1 MTAEYALNFLGWW
14 SISWI
19 ILVVLLPAT
28 ITLCIIDPSW
38 PAAIAIAV
46 QIAYTAYVRLHEP
59 RLRVRAG
66 FAPTACVGDGDGVP
80 RTVEQLQN
88 TVARLQDRGVPIHVV
103 GSGWSYWLQRRRAAR
118 PAIFT
123 HRLQT
128 APEDID
134 GRTWMTGDTV
144 TSIQRDLKR
153 IGRTLSEFPTL
164 EYVTL
169 GGWLT
174 AMCHGHPGGRV
185 KKNVLLSAEVLDV
198 NTGETLTLTERQ
210 LCKAFASKRC
220 SSVNSSNASHGREFV
235 MTSATLRSVPNIMVE
250 RQGRML
256 VDTNDTKWW
265 LSSSTYLRLAFAGAR
280 GAIGL
285 RWVDPV
291 SDTTHRNPH
300 CCSKFCAWFHLDVLS
315 FASSRV
321 LQNIEKE
328 YLGLQTLAS
337 ANEFVP
343 PVFPIQLGIA
353 MLLDIVNFE
362 IFARHPTSPG
372 GMQRV
377 FAELVKFHKAHGG
390 RTEIRL
396 RHPNI
401 LMIDWA
407 IRRSRVPHAMACLI
421 ERIGIVRFCL
431 HPGKARV
438 DVPSS
443 ATLAS
448 PFDILYCRARA

>member
-1 MTAEYALNFLGWW
+1 MTVAYTVTFLGWW
-14 SISWI
+14 SISWV
-19 ILVVLLPAT
+19 ILLVLFPAT
-28 ITLCIIDPSW
+28 IVLCILDPSW
-38 PAAIAIAV
+38 PVAIAILA
-46 QIAYTAYVRLHEP
+46 QIGYSLYVRTHTP

-66 FAPTACVGDGDGVP
+66 FAPTGCVGDGDVVP
-80 RTVEQLQN
+80 RTVEELEVA
-88 TVARLQDRGVPIHVV
+88 VARRRERGTPVRVV

-118 PAIFT
+118 PAVFT

-128 APEDID
+128 PPDAVD

-144 TSIQRDLKR
+144 TRIQRDLKR
-153 IGRTLSEFPTL
+153 VGRTLSEFPTL

-174 AMCHGHPGGRV
+174 AMCHGHPGERV
-185 KKNVLLSAEVLDV
+185 RENVLLTADVLDV

-220 SSVNSSNASHGREFV
+220 SADADASDARGFV
-235 MTSATLRSVPNIMVE
+235 MTHATLRSVPNILVE
-250 RQGRML
+250 RQGRL
-256 VDTNDTKWW
+256 LEDATDAKWW
-265 LSSSTYLRLAFAGAR
+265 LNSSTYLRLAFAGAR
-280 GAIGL
+280 GAVGL
-285 RWVDPV
+285 IWVDPV
-291 SDTTHRNPH
+291 SDTAHRNPH

-315 FASSRV
+315 FASSRF
-321 LQNIEKE
+321 LQDVEKE
-328 YLGLQTLAS
+328 YLGVETLAS

-362 IFARHPTSPG
+362 VFARHPTSPAR
-372 GMQRV
+372 MQHV
-377 FAELVKFHKAHGG
+377 FAELVAFHKAHGG

-407 IRRSRVPHAMACLI
+407 IRRSRVPQAMACLI

-438 DVPSS
+438 DVPPS
-443 ATLAS
+443 ATLVP
-448 PFDILYCRARA
+448 PFDILHCRARA